1 MQKSQPAR
9 RAFSPAER
17 ADLVRLILQEAKTNP
32 VEFADIIDVPGRPV
46 SGAEGEDS
54 AQPDEDF
61 APIESNLA
69 RHHRLILEA
78 MEDVSRTRH
87 GRLMIFAPPGSA
99 KSSYASV
106 VFPAHYLGREPDRR
120 VILASYGDDL
130 ARKMGRR
137 TRAIIRQP
145 LYTSIFGAALSGDSA
160 AAQEFAL
167 TNGSEYLAAGILS
180 GVTGNR
186 AHGIVIDDP
195 VKGRE
200 QANSDAVSE
209 KTWAAYN
216 DDLKTRLIPGGWA
229 VLIQT
234 RWSEKDLAGR
244 ILPED
249 WKGDS
254 GVFDCRDGQ
263 RWRVLCLQARCDTD
277 TDPLGRAR
285 GEYLWPEWFD
295 AGHWKQFESQPI
307 TWPSLYQQIPSPLEG
322 ALFRPDRIPVIDA
335 LPMDA
340 GDFVRG
346 WDMASVTDSGD
357 WTAGVKIGRLA
368 DGRFVIA
375 DMVRVQEGPDQRD
388 ATMIATAKRDG
399 GSTKIGIPQDPGQAG
414 KTQVAYLARRFQGFK
429 IRTSP
434 ETGDKVTRAEPF
446 AAQVNVGNVVM
457 LRGPWN
463 DALINEMRVFPNG
476 RNDDQI
482 DACSRAFGELVAKRT
497 SFFG

>member
-1 MQKSQPAR
+1 
-9 RAFSPAER
+9 
-17 ADLVRLILQEAKTNP
+17 
-32 VEFADIIDVPGRPV
+32 
-46 SGAEGEDS
+46 
-54 AQPDEDF
+54 
-61 APIESNLA
+61 
-69 RHHRLILEA
+69 
-78 MEDVSRTRH
+78 MEEVSRTRH

-145 LYTSIFGAALSGDSA
+145 LYASIFGATLSGDSA

-209 KTWAAYN
+209 KTWSAYN

-244 ILPED
+244 ILPEG
-249 WKGDS
+249 WNGDS
-254 GVFDCRDGQ
+254 GMFDCRDGQ

-285 GEYLWPEWFD
+285 GEYLWTEWFD
-295 AGHWKQFESQPI
+295 RQHWSQFEGLPL
-307 TWPSLYQQIPSPLEG
+307 TWASLYQQIPSPLQG
-322 ALFRPDRIPVIDA
+322 GLFKPDRIEIIDA
-335 LPMDA
+335 CPA
-340 GDFVRG
+340 GVQFVRS
-346 WDMASVTDSGD
+346 WDLASVDGDGD
-357 WTAGVKIGRLA
+357 WTAGPKLGKLP
-368 DGRFVIA
+368 DGRIVIA
-375 DMVRVQEGPDQRD
+375 DVVRGQWGPDERD
-388 ATMIATAKRDG
+388 SIMLNTAKRDG
-399 GSTKIGIPQDPGQAG
+399 TSIQIGLPQDPGQAG
-414 KTQVAYLARRFQGFK
+414 RTQIAYFTRRLSGFK
-429 IRTSP
+429 VKSSP

-446 AAQVNVGNVVM
+446 ASQVNVGNVVM
-457 LRGPWN
+457 VRGAWN
-463 DALINEMRVFPNG
+463 EALIDEMRMFPNG
-476 RNDDQI
+476 AHDDQI
-482 DACSRAFGELVAKRT
+482 DALSRGFAMLIEKRA